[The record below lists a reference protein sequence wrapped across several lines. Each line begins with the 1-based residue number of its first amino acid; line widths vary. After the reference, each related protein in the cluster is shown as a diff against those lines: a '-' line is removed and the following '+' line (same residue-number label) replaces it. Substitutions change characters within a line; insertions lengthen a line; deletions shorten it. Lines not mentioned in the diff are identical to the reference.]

1 MPKKLGTVDRSVLT
15 AAALPPATKTYTVI
29 SHKFIIDTIVE
40 ALKNNGFELNGE
52 EYKCTTDANVAS
64 GTFMITYAGD
74 QDLNMMYSFNNSYD
88 KSLRFRAAIGAQIN
102 TNGSYMLGNT
112 DSWIRK
118 HTGTA
123 DQEAHDLINDHVA
136 NASMYFDQLIQD
148 KENMKQMV
156 ISKSEFG
163 AILGELFIKDHLTVD
178 QISHCRK
185 QFIGASFNYEEMP
198 AKHNINLWT
207 AYMIIADALRQSHP
221 AKWMNAQIATHL
233 YFVSK
238 YNITDFDEEDTDEYV
253 DPELSESNS
262 EEDNDEPL
270 VEVTLP
276 GFDNTYTP
284 DNEEEINNRMDI
296 IGQNGNEGLHYGE
309 ETADEVIEET
319 PIVKA
324 KDTKPFPLEE
334 EDEIQRV
341 ISEGAELMMQGTPST
356 MQEEMSTDEIVA
368 TVIDKTLNPEP
379 TGDEDFVDGVDE
391 VIEEPVT
398 TEEPDTDV
406 VYDNAEEFYF
416 TADDYAGTAVG
427 DMLEVDGEYYEITRE
442 ETMEG
447 DTYIIGVVANT
458 MEGFVEEE
466 TPEITDQPL
475 VTDVAEVPEVDVPFD
490 ISDTEVEE
498 ATEEETGGED
508 SSVQQLESPTVGD
521 PIKDQI
527 ALEIEDLYGYIPEF
541 TYTQHDKEYNVV
553 LETGEAFTLQA
564 APINARV

>member
-29 SHKFIIDTIVE
+29 SHKFIIDTIVQ
-40 ALKNNGFELNGE
+40 ALEDNGFELNGE

-74 QDLNMMYSFNNSYD
+74 EDLNMMYSFNNSYD

-102 TNGSYMLGNT
+102 VNGSYMVGNT

-123 DQEAHDLINDHVA
+123 DQEAHDLINDHIA
-136 NASMYFDQLIQD
+136 NASMYFDQLVQD

-185 QFIGASFNYEEMP
+185 QFMGASFNYDEMP
-198 AKHNINLWT
+198 SKHNINLWT

-221 AKWMNAQIATHL
+221 AKWMSAQVATHL

-238 YNITDFDEEDTDEYV
+238 YNITNFDEEETDEYM

-262 EEDNDEPL
+262 EEDNVITEDVSDEEIFG
-270 VEVTLP
+270 EVTLP
-276 GFDNTYTP
+276 GFENNDDYTP
-284 DNEEEINNRMDI
+284 ENEEEINKRMDI
-296 IGQNGNEGLHYGE
+296 IGQNGNDGLHYNE
-309 ETADEVIEET
+309 EVVEEKT
-319 PIVKA
+319 
-324 KDTKPFPLEE
+324 
-334 EDEIQRV
+334 
-341 ISEGAELMMQGTPST
+341 
-356 MQEEMSTDEIVA
+356 TDEIVA

-379 TGDEDFVDGVDE
+379 VGDESHIDGVDE

-406 VYDNAEEFYF
+406 AHESTAEEFYF
-416 TADDYAGTAVG
+416 SADDYAGTAVG
-427 DMLEVDGEYYEITRE
+427 DMLEVDDEYYEIIRE

-447 DTYIIGVVANT
+447 DTYLIGIVASI
-458 MEGFVEEE
+458 EESTE
-466 TPEITDQPL
+466 E
-475 VTDVAEVPEVDVPFD
+475 EVPEVTDQDLVTTVDEIEATLAETPEQDVEFD
-490 ISDTEVEE
+490 ISDTGVEV
-498 ATEEETGGED
+498 TPEEETEVED
-508 SSVQQLESPTVGD
+508 TSVQQVESPTVGD
-521 PIKDQI
+521 PVKDQI

-541 TYTQHDKEYNVV
+541 TYTAVGDDYNVV
-553 LETGEAFTLQA
+553 LETGESFTLQA
-564 APINARV
+564 GPINARV

>member
-29 SHKFIIDTIVE
+29 SHSFIINTIVQ
-40 ALKNNGFELNGE
+40 ALEDNGFELNGE

-74 QDLNMMYSFNNSYD
+74 EDLNMMYSFNNSYD

-102 TNGSYMLGNT
+102 VNGSYMVGNT

-123 DQEAHDLINDHVA
+123 DQEAHDLINEHIA
-136 NASMYFDQLIQD
+136 NASMYFDQLVQD

-185 QFIGASFNYEEMP
+185 QFMGASFNYEEMP
-198 AKHNINLWT
+198 SKHNINLWT

-221 AKWMNAQIATHL
+221 AKWMSAQVATHL

-238 YNITDFDEEDTDEYV
+238 YNITNFDEEETDEYM

-262 EEDNDEPL
+262 EINLAEDTDGTVIHTPVVEEEDNVITEDISDEEIFG
-270 VEVTLP
+270 EVTLP
-276 GFDNTYTP
+276 GFENNDDYTP
-284 DNEEEINNRMDI
+284 ENEEEINKRMDI
-296 IGQNGNEGLHYGE
+296 IGQNGNDGLHYDE
-309 ETADEVIEET
+309 EVVEEKT
-319 PIVKA
+319 
-324 KDTKPFPLEE
+324 
-334 EDEIQRV
+334 
-341 ISEGAELMMQGTPST
+341 
-356 MQEEMSTDEIVA
+356 TDEIVA

-379 TGDEDFVDGVDE
+379 VGDEDFVDGVDE

-406 VYDNAEEFYF
+406 SHESTAEEFYF
-416 TADDYAGTAVG
+416 SADDYAGTTVG

-447 DTYIIGVVANT
+447 DTYLIGIVT
-458 MEGFVEEE
+458 SIEESTEEE
-466 TPEITDQPL
+466 VPEITDQDL
-475 VTDVAEVPEVDVPFD
+475 VTVDEIEATLAETTEEDVEFD
-490 ISDTEVEE
+490 ISDTGVEV
-498 ATEEETGGED
+498 TLEEETEVEA
-508 SSVQQLESPTVGD
+508 SPVQQVETPTVSD
-521 PIKDQI
+521 PVKDQI

-541 TYTQHDKEYNVV
+541 TYTAVGDDYNVV
-553 LETGEAFTLQA
+553 LETGESFTLQA
-564 APINARV
+564 GPINARV

>member
-29 SHKFIIDTIVE
+29 SHSFIINTIVQ
-40 ALKNNGFELNGE
+40 ALEDNGFELNGE

-74 QDLNMMYSFNNSYD
+74 EDLNMMYSFNNSYD

-102 TNGSYMLGNT
+102 VNGSYMVGNT

-123 DQEAHDLINDHVA
+123 DQEAHDLINDHIA
-136 NASMYFDQLIQD
+136 NASMYFDQLVQD

-185 QFIGASFNYEEMP
+185 QFMSASFNYEEMP
-198 AKHNINLWT
+198 SKHNINLWT

-221 AKWMNAQIATHL
+221 AKWMSTQVATHL

-238 YNITDFDEEDTDEYV
+238 YNITNFDEEETDEYM

-262 EEDNDEPL
+262 EEDSVITEDISDEEIFG
-270 VEVTLP
+270 EVTLP
-276 GFDNTYTP
+276 GFENNNDYTP
-284 DNEEEINNRMDI
+284 ENEEEINKRMDI
-296 IGQNGNEGLHYGE
+296 IGQNGNEGLHY
-309 ETADEVIEET
+309 
-319 PIVKA
+319 
-324 KDTKPFPLEE
+324 EE
-334 EDEIQRV
+334 ENASDHELPEW
-341 ISEGAELMMQGTPST
+341 SEPTP
-356 MQEEMSTDEIVA
+356 EEHIENVVVEEKTTDEIVA
-368 TVIDKTLNPEP
+368 TVIDKTLNPVP
-379 TGDEDFVDGVDE
+379 VGGGDFVDGIDE

-406 VYDNAEEFYF
+406 AHESTAEEFYF
-416 TADDYAGTAVG
+416 SADDYAGTAVG

-442 ETMEG
+442 ETMGG
-447 DTYIIGVVANT
+447 DTYLIGIVASI
-458 MEGFVEEE
+458 EESTDE
-466 TPEITDQPL
+466 EVTEITDQDL
-475 VTDVAEVPEVDVPFD
+475 VTTVDEIEATLAETTEEDVPFD
-490 ISDTEVEE
+490 ISDTGVE
-498 ATEEETGGED
+498 ATLEEETEVED
-508 SSVQQLESPTVGD
+508 TLVQQVETPTVGD
-521 PIKDQI
+521 PVKDQI

-541 TYTQHDKEYNVV
+541 TYTSVGDDYNVV
-553 LETGEAFTLQA
+553 LETGESFTLQA
-564 APINARV
+564 GPINARV

>member
-40 ALKNNGFELNGE
+40 ALENNGFELNGE

-102 TNGSYMLGNT
+102 ANSSYMLGNT

-123 DQEAHDLINDHVA
+123 DQEAHDLINDHIS

-148 KENMKQMV
+148 KENMKQML

-207 AYMIIADALRQSHP
+207 AYMVIADALRQSHP

-238 YNITDFDEEDTDEYV
+238 YNITDFDEEETDEYM

-270 VEVTLP
+270 EKEDDTDEPSVEVTLP

-284 DNEEEINNRMDI
+284 ENEEEINKRMDV
-296 IGQNGNEGLHYGE
+296 IGQNGNEGLHYDGE
-309 ETADEVIEET
+309 TLSLEIVEEKT
-319 PIVKA
+319 
-324 KDTKPFPLEE
+324 
-334 EDEIQRV
+334 
-341 ISEGAELMMQGTPST
+341 
-356 MQEEMSTDEIVA
+356 TDEIVE
-368 TVIDKTLNPEP
+368 TVIQKTLNPEP
-379 TGDEDFVDGVDE
+379 IGNEDFVDDVDE
-391 VIEEPVT
+391 VIEESVT

-406 VYDNAEEFYF
+406 VSAEEFYF
-416 TADDYAGTAVG
+416 SAGDYEGTVVG
-427 DMLEVDGEYYEITRE
+427 DMLEVDNEYYEITRE

-447 DTYIIGVVANT
+447 DTYLIGIVASIEEST
-458 MEGFVEEE
+458 EEE
-466 TPEITDQPL
+466 VPEVTAQDL
-475 VTDVAEVPEVDVPFD
+475 VTDVAEVEEDVPFD
-490 ISDTEVEE
+490 ISDTGVEV
-498 ATEEETGGED
+498 ALEEETEGED
-508 SSVQQLESPTVGD
+508 SSVQQLESPTLGD
-521 PIKDQI
+521 AIKDQI

-564 APINARV
+564 EPINARI

>member
-29 SHKFIIDTIVE
+29 SHSFIINTIVQ
-40 ALKNNGFELNGE
+40 ALEDNGFELNGE

-74 QDLNMMYSFNNSYD
+74 EDLNMMYSFNNSYD

-102 TNGSYMLGNT
+102 VNGSYMVGNT

-123 DQEAHDLINDHVA
+123 DQEAHDLINDHIA
-136 NASMYFDQLIQD
+136 NASMYFDQLVQD

-185 QFIGASFNYEEMP
+185 QFMGASFNYEEMP
-198 AKHNINLWT
+198 SKHNINLWT

-221 AKWMNAQIATHL
+221 AKWMSTQVATHL

-238 YNITDFDEEDTDEYV
+238 YNITNFDEEETDEYM

-262 EEDNDEPL
+262 EEDSVITEDISDEEIFG
-270 VEVTLP
+270 EVTLP
-276 GFDNTYTP
+276 GFDNNDDYNP
-284 DNEEEINNRMDI
+284 ENEEEINKRMNI
-296 IGQNGNEGLHYGE
+296 IGQNGNEGLHY
-309 ETADEVIEET
+309 
-319 PIVKA
+319 
-324 KDTKPFPLEE
+324 EE
-334 EDEIQRV
+334 ENASDHELPEW
-341 ISEGAELMMQGTPST
+341 SEPTP
-356 MQEEMSTDEIVA
+356 EEHIENVVVEEKTTDEIVA
-368 TVIDKTLNPEP
+368 TVIDKTLNPVP
-379 TGDEDFVDGVDE
+379 VGGGDFVDGIDE

-406 VYDNAEEFYF
+406 AHESTAEEFYF
-416 TADDYAGTAVG
+416 SADDYVGTAVG

-447 DTYIIGVVANT
+447 DTYLIGIVASI
-458 MEGFVEEE
+458 EESTDE
-466 TPEITDQPL
+466 EVTEITDQDL
-475 VTDVAEVPEVDVPFD
+475 VTTVDEIEATLAETTEEDVPFD
-490 ISDTEVEE
+490 ISDTGVE
-498 ATEEETGGED
+498 ATLEEETEVED
-508 SSVQQLESPTVGD
+508 TLVQQVETPTVGD
-521 PIKDQI
+521 PVKDQI

-541 TYTQHDKEYNVV
+541 TYTSVGDDYNVV
-553 LETGEAFTLQA
+553 LETGESFTLQA
-564 APINARV
+564 GPINARV

>member
-40 ALKNNGFELNGE
+40 ALENNGFELNGE

-123 DQEAHDLINDHVA
+123 DQEAHDLINDHIA

-238 YNITDFDEEDTDEYV
+238 YNITNFDEEETDEYV

-262 EEDNDEPL
+262 EEDNDEAMEKEDDTDEPS

-284 DNEEEINNRMDI
+284 DNEEEINSRMDI
-296 IGQNGNEGLHYGE
+296 IGQNGNEGLHYEE

-324 KDTKPFPLEE
+324 KDTEPFPLEE
-334 EDEIQRV
+334 EVVED
-341 ISEGAELMMQGTPST
+341 
-356 MQEEMSTDEIVA
+356 
-368 TVIDKTLNPEP
+368 TLKPEVE
-379 TGDEDFVDGVDE
+379 TNTLHED
-391 VIEEPVT
+391 
-398 TEEPDTDV
+398 
-406 VYDNAEEFYF
+406 AEEFYF
-416 TADDYAGTAVG
+416 TAEDYAGTAVG

-447 DTYIIGVVANT
+447 DNYLIGVVAS

-466 TPEITDQPL
+466 TPEINNQPL
-475 VTDVAEVPEVDVPFD
+475 VTDVAEAPEEDVPFD

-498 ATEEETGGED
+498 TTEEETGGED

-521 PIKDQI
+521 AIKDQI

-564 APINARV
+564 GPINARV